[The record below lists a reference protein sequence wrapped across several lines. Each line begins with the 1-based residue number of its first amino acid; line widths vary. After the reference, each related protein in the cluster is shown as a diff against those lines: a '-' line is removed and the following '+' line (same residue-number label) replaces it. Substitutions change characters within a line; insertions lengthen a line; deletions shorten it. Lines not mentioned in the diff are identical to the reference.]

1 MNKKIQLLVKE
12 WFDFAE
18 KDLKAA
24 KKLFKEFNHITC
36 FLCQHDSEKYLQGL
50 LVVLHID
57 FKKSHNLT
65 YLLELLNQ
73 HIPDDIMF
81 AAEYLNEFA
90 VEARYPSDFS
100 TISNEETQKAL
111 DYAFNIKMYIL
122 KLAKKNN
129 FSA

>member
-1 MNKKIQLLVKE
+1 MNQKVQLLVKE

-36 FLCQHDSEKYLQGL
+36 FHCQQSSEKYIKGL
-50 LVVLHID
+50 LVLLQID
-57 FKKSHNLT
+57 FRKSHNLT

-73 HIPDDIMF
+73 NIPDDIMF

-90 VEARYPSDFS
+90 VETRYPGDFS
-100 TISNEETQKAL
+100 TISNEEAQKAL
-111 DYAFNIKMYIL
+111 DYALNIKMYIL
-122 KLAKKNN
+122 ELAKKNN
-129 FSA
+129 FPA